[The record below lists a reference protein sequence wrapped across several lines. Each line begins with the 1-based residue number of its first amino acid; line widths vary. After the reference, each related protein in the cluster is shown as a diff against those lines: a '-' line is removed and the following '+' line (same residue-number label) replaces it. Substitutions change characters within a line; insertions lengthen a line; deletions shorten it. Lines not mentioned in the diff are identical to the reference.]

1 MKSVFKFILNTI
13 PRPILIRLSIVI
25 RPILAI
31 LLKGSRYTDP
41 IDGKSFRMFLPYGY
55 GNQRNNVLS
64 PSTLSLERH
73 RLLWLYLQNETD
85 FFYSELVSESNELVL
100 ESNELVSESNE
111 PVSDSPISKNKRI
124 KLRNAETNSALK
136 VLHFAPEQEFYKR
149 FKKQKNIDYT
159 TTDLL
164 SPLADVKADI
174 CNLPFED
181 NTYDIIFCNH
191 VLEHIPNDTKAMQEL
206 YRVLKPGGMGIF
218 QIPQDLLRATTF
230 SDDTIVDQKER
241 AKIFGQYDHVRVYG
255 RDYFDKLR
263 SIGFKVVE
271 EDYTNKIAPELVEK
285 YCLAKGEIIP
295 VCFK

>member
-1 MKSVFKFILNTI
+1 MKKIFKFILNTI
-13 PRPILIRLSIVI
+13 PRPILIRLSIVV
-25 RPILAI
+25 RPILAF
-31 LLKGSRYTDP
+31 LLKGDKFTDP
-41 IDGKSFRMFLPYGY
+41 IDGKNFRMFLPYGY

-85 FFYSELVSESNELVL
+85 FFQSELD
-100 ESNELVSESNE
+100 
-111 PVSDSPISKNKRI
+111 SDSPVTQNKQI
-124 KLRNAETNSALK
+124 KLRKDAETSSALK

-149 FKKQKNIDYT
+149 FKKQTNIDYT

-181 NTYDIIFCNH
+181 NEYDIIFCNH
-191 VLEHIPNDTKAMQEL
+191 VLEHIPDDTKAMQEL
-206 YRVLKPGGMGIF
+206 YRVIKPGGMGIF
-218 QIPQDLLRATTF
+218 QIPQDLSRATTF

-263 SIGFKVVE
+263 GIGFKVIE
-271 EDYTNKIAPELVEK
+271 EDYTHKLAPELVEK

>member
-1 MKSVFKFILNTI
+1 MKKLFKFLLNTI
-13 PRPILIRLSIVI
+13 PRPILIRLSIIV
-25 RPILAI
+25 RPILAF
-31 LLKGSRYTDP
+31 LLKGNKFTDP

-85 FFYSELVSESNELVL
+85 FFQSELD
-100 ESNELVSESNE
+100 
-111 PVSDSPISKNKRI
+111 SDSPVTQNKRI
-124 KLRNAETNSALK
+124 KLRKDAETSKALK

-149 FKKQKNIDYT
+149 FKKQTNINYT

-174 CNLPFED
+174 CNLPFSD
-181 NTYDIIFCNH
+181 NTYDVILCNH
-191 VLEHIPNDTKAMQEL
+191 VLEHIPDDTKAMQEL
-206 YRVLKPGGMGIF
+206 YRVLKPSGMGIF
-218 QIPQDLLRATTF
+218 QIPQDLSRATTF
-230 SDDTIVDQKER
+230 SDDSITDQKER

-255 RDYFDKLR
+255 RDYFEKLR
-263 SIGFKVVE
+263 SIGFKVIE
-271 EDYTNKIAPELVEK
+271 EDYTKKIAPELVEK

-295 VCFK
+295 VCYK